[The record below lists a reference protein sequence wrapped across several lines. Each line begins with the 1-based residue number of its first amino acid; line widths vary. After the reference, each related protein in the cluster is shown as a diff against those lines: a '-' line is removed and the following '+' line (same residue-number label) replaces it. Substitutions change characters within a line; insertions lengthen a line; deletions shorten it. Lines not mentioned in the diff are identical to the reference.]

1 MTRYIGI
8 ILAGGSGSRMGSDK
22 PKQYLTLAG
31 RTVLEHSIEAFATHP
46 LIDEVAV
53 VVAPAWHDT
62 VQGIIDRCGHAKV
75 KRLLHG
81 GKERT
86 DSSLAAIRAYEGQ
99 DVCLLFHDAA
109 RPLVTARCISD
120 VCRALQSHEAVATGI
135 ASVDTLMQTENGC
148 IKAVPPRSQMQR
160 MQTPQA
166 FRLSTIA
173 EAYRLALADPHFAA
187 TDDCGIVMRYL
198 PHVPIAVVEGD
209 ACALKLTFPDDLL
222 TLERMLATRQPADA
236 SHSPGTAATTSQQ
249 PNLTAEGRNR
259 YVRRYHQEHL
269 RAMQEAE
276 LDILRH
282 VAALCQRHGIAY
294 WLDSGTLLGAIRH
307 GGFIPWDDDI
317 DICMPLTDV
326 PRFIEVAQHELPPH
340 LFVQAPQTDPS
351 MRLPICKVRNL
362 NSLIVEGGDDFSRPY
377 AKGLYIDIFPMLPWP
392 TLPYKLSKRLAKGY
406 CRANAILQAQ
416 HTYSW
421 RSVAELFYFGTKR
434 ALLGAA
440 WRLACV
446 VRPSDKFYSNTLNNS
461 GNGNRH
467 LRSTIFP
474 LGTVQFEG
482 ETFSAPADCDTY
494 LRDLFGEYHTLPP
507 VEARQGHA
515 TFFATRLTAN
525 N

>member
-222 TLERMLATRQPADA
+222 TLERMLATRQAAEA
-236 SHSPGTAATTSQQ
+236 SHSPGTATTTSQQ

-282 VAALCQRHGIAY
+282 VAALCRRHGIAY

-326 PRFIEVAQHELPPH
+326 PRFIEVAQRELPPH

-406 CRANAILQAQ
+406 CRANAILNSQ
-416 HTYSW
+416 HYYSL
-421 RSVAELFYFGTKR
+421 RSTAEFFYFGIKR
-434 ALLGAA
+434 ACCAA
-440 WRLACV
+440 LWHIGSLFFN
-446 VRPSDKFYSNTLNNS
+446 KKEYFSNTLNN
-461 GNGNRH
+461 NGYGIMHR
-467 LRSTIFP
+467 TADIFP
-474 LGTVQFEG
+474 LSEISFEG
-482 ETFSAPADCDTY
+482 KTFRAPASPDHY
-494 LRDLFGEYHTLPP
+494 LHDLYKDYMKLPP
-507 VEARQGHA
+507 EDKRTGHA
-515 TFFATRLTAN
+515 VFFCEELK
-525 N
+525 